1 MTFKKKSLYKQ
12 IPIKPYSQEESMK
25 KTLVVASV
33 LFCVGRSIYT
43 NAGILPDYPAKIEVK
58 TTEQL
63 PAEYLVVTD
72 CRKREDGKIDVTLQ
86 NVFVKAPD
94 LKAPD
99 LVDKFVITGNGKCDN
114 LRGGLAVF
122 EKKEKRLEVIIPRN
136 Q

>member
-1 MTFKKKSLYKQ
+1 
-12 IPIKPYSQEESMK
+12 MK

-33 LFCVGRSIYT
+33 LFCVGGSIYT

-86 NVFVKAPD
+86 NVFVRDPN
-94 LKAPD
+94 

>member
-33 LFCVGRSIYT
+33 LFCVGGSIYT

-86 NVFVKAPD
+86 NVFVRDPN
-94 LKAPD
+94 

>member
-1 MTFKKKSLYKQ
+1 LTFKKKSLYKQ

-33 LFCVGRSIYT
+33 LFCVGGSIYT

-86 NVFVKAPD
+86 NVFVRDPN
-94 LKAPD
+94 